1 MSELKILV
9 ENMTCEGCISNI
21 KKALNSIDAC
31 NLGFDLKSK
40 LVFIKNNNIDEKLIL
55 KTLKRAGYSA
65 LIID

>member
-1 MSELKILV
+1 MSEIKILV

-21 KKALNSIDAC
+21 KKALNSIGAC